1 LPAWLEIRT
10 FAEKITIAAGGPILF
25 ASLAKSLR
33 NLNCSIVATFL
44 APTLSIPILAQAPP
58 APAAANKFVVVLDAA
73 HGGDETGGRITHQ
86 DGSSQQE
93 KAYTLALSIRLRSL
107 LGARGISVVTTR
119 EQDATVNNDS
129 RAAIAN
135 RANARAC
142 LSLHASE
149 SGSGIHL
156 FVSSLAPAEQGQLSP
171 WKTAQ
176 AAYITR
182 SLALAGVIN
191 SALDH
196 AGITVTLGRT
206 ALPVID
212 SMACPAIAVEVA
224 PQLVAGQAQPT
235 NIDDAG
241 YEANV
246 AEALAAA
253 IVQWRSGPPTEA
265 PQP

>member
-1 LPAWLEIRT
+1 MGEHPARW
-10 FAEKITIAAGGPILF
+10 IAVVA
-25 ASLAKSLR
+25 AVVALAQ
-33 NLNCSIVATFL
+33 VP
-44 APTLSIPILAQAPP
+44 APVSAQAPQTP
-58 APAAANKFVVVLDAA
+58 ANKFVVVLDAA
-73 HGGDETGGRITHQ
+73 HGGNETGGRITHQ
-86 DGSSQQE
+86 DGSSVQE
-93 KAYTLALSIRLRSL
+93 KAYTLALNIRLRSL
-107 LGARGISVVTTR
+107 LSARGISVVTTR
-119 EQDATVNNDS
+119 EQDTTVDNDS
-129 RAAIAN
+129 RSATAN

-142 LSLHASE
+142 ISLHASE

-156 FVSSLAPAEQGQLSP
+156 FVSSLPPADEGQMTP

-191 SALDH
+191 SALEH
-196 AGITVTLGRT
+196 AGMTVTLGRT

-212 SMACPAIAVEVA
+212 SMACPAVAVEVA
-224 PQLVAGQAQPT
+224 PELVTGQSQPT
-235 NIDDAG
+235 DIDDAG
-241 YEANV
+241 YEASV